1 MKLGKSL
8 SALAMMRNFKY
19 LAAYVS
25 ATALVTGITPAF
37 AVEGGTSFYLL
48 GSKTTMAGYLP
59 PPGFYGIL
67 SNYGYSGS
75 ANIDFETAGVELS
88 GGVNADAY
96 IALPTALWVMDKDIL
111 GGNLGFTLTTPFG
124 GKRMDAGVITGRFG
138 RELNADRDNWAFGD
152 PVFGATLGWHE
163 GNLNYTLGTLI
174 NVPIGQWE
182 FGNPVNIG
190 FNRWVIDTTAAFT
203 YLEPKTRFEL
213 SGAAGVTYNF
223 ENPDTN
229 YKSGTELHAE
239 GAAMLHV
246 AQGLS
251 LGFNGYAYKQVTGD
265 SGQGAVLGDFEG
277 RVFAAGPALDYT
289 FKIGQTPVVT
299 NLRYFYEFGVENRLQ
314 GSAGYLNVA
323 IPLSG
328 HSAEEPE

>member
-1 MKLGKSL
+1 MAGLCIL
-8 SALAMMRNFKY
+8 AVPPPAL
-19 LAAYVS
+19 
-25 ATALVTGITPAF
+25 

-75 ANIDFETAGVELS
+75 ADIDFETAGVELS

-96 IALPTALWVMDKDIL
+96 IALPSAVWVMDKDVL

-124 GKRMDAGVITGRFG
+124 GKRMEAGAITGRLG
-138 RELNADRDNWAFGD
+138 LELNANRDNWAFGD
-152 PVFGATLGWHE
+152 PVLGATLGWHK
-163 GNLNYTLGTLI
+163 GNLNYTIGTLV

-203 YLEPKTRFEL
+203 YLDAKTRIEV

-246 AQGLS
+246 AHGLS
-251 LGFNGYAYKQVTGD
+251 LGANAYAYKQVTGD
-265 SGQGAVLGDFEG
+265 SGQGAILGGFEG
-277 RVFAAGPALDYT
+277 QVFALGPALDYT
-289 FKIGQTPVVT
+289 FKLGQTPVVT

-314 GSAGYLNVA
+314 GSAGFFNVA

-328 HSAEEPE
+328 HSSEEPEE

>member
-1 MKLGKSL
+1 MTAVAPRRAHGVFWFA
-8 SALAMMRNFKY
+8 SAFLLAC
-19 LAAYVS
+19 APP
-25 ATALVTGITPAF
+25 AL

-75 ANIDFETAGVELS
+75 ADIDFETAGVELS

-96 IALPTALWVMDKDIL
+96 IALPTALWVMDKDVL

-124 GKRMDAGVITGRFG
+124 GKRMDAGVITGRRG
-138 RELNADRDNWAFGD
+138 IELNTDRDNWAFGD
-152 PVFGATLGWHE
+152 PVLGATLGWHE
-163 GNLNYTLGTLI
+163 GNLNYTIGTLI

-203 YLEPKTRFEL
+203 YLDPKTRFEL
-213 SGAAGVTYNF
+213 SGAAGVTFNF

-246 AQGLS
+246 AHGLS
-251 LGFNGYAYKQVTGD
+251 LGVNGYAYEQITGD
-265 SGQGAVLGDFEG
+265 SGQGAVLGGFEG
-277 RVFAAGPALDYT
+277 RVFALGPALDYT
-289 FKIGQTPVVT
+289 FKVGQTPVVT

-314 GSAGYLNVA
+314 GSAGFLNVA

-328 HSAEEPE
+328 HTSEEPAE

>member
-1 MKLGKSL
+1 MPARAYGAFCVAAASL
-8 SALAMMRNFKY
+8 VACAHPAL
-19 LAAYVS
+19 
-25 ATALVTGITPAF
+25 

-75 ANIDFETAGVELS
+75 ADIDFETAGVELT
-88 GGVNADAY
+88 GGIDADAY
-96 IALPTALWVMDKDIL
+96 IALPTALWVMDNDIL
-111 GGNLGFTLTTPFG
+111 GGNLAFTLTTPFG
-124 GKRMDAGVITGRFG
+124 GKRMEAGAITGRTG
-138 RELNADRDNWAFGD
+138 VELNADRDNWAFGD
-152 PVFGATLGWHE
+152 PVLGATLGWHD

-182 FGNPVNIG
+182 LGNPVNIG

-203 YLEPKTRFEL
+203 YLNPQTRFEL
-213 SGAAGVTYNF
+213 SGAAGITYNF

-239 GAAMLHV
+239 AAAMLHV
-246 AQGLS
+246 AHGLS
-251 LGFNGYAYKQVTGD
+251 LGVNGYAYQQLTGD
-265 SGQGAVLGDFEG
+265 SGEGAVLGGFEG
-277 RVFAAGPALDYT
+277 RVFALGPALDYS
-289 FKIGQTPVVT
+289 FKIGQTPVVA

-314 GSAGYLNVA
+314 GSAGFLNVA
-323 IPLSG
+323 IPLTG
-328 HSAEEPE
+328 HSPEQPAE